1 LQATLR
7 RGRAEAL
14 LGVRGDA
21 IRYERLSLV
30 TVSAATPAPRV
41 ATSFVSARD
50 AGAVSPRAALRY
62 DLSPAIALRLSSGGG
77 FRAPYLNELVRGF
90 NVGAVVMAPNPELVP
105 ERSRTDALGFDALFD
120 GGRGR
125 LTFDVTQTR
134 VTNAIAFA
142 TIDPTLMQRRNIAR
156 TQTDGETLTLA
167 QRVGACT
174 RLRASATTQYART
187 VAAPGATVGKRLAFV
202 PERSA
207 SFGIDAAGP
216 GPLAGSLD
224 VSYVGQTFADDLQ
237 RQPLGAA
244 LLVGA
249 TLRATTKSG
258 TSFSV
263 VGDNLTHQA
272 YLSSIDRFGPPLGIA
287 FRVGVPLGN
296 VPPAAPG
303 ACAA

>member
-1 LQATLR
+1 MR

-125 LTFDVTQTR
+125 LTFDVT
-134 VTNAIAFA
+134 
-142 TIDPTLMQRRNIAR
+142 
-156 TQTDGETLTLA
+156 
-167 QRVGACT
+167 
-174 RLRASATTQYART
+174 
-187 VAAPGATVGKRLAFV
+187 
-202 PERSA
+202 
-207 SFGIDAAGP
+207 
-216 GPLAGSLD
+216 
-224 VSYVGQTFADDLQ
+224 
-237 RQPLGAA
+237 
-244 LLVGA
+244 
-249 TLRATTKSG
+249 
-258 TSFSV
+258 
-263 VGDNLTHQA
+263 
-272 YLSSIDRFGPPLGIA
+272 
-287 FRVGVPLGN
+287 
-296 VPPAAPG
+296 
-303 ACAA
+303 